1 MKKLLS
7 IIFVIAMM
15 FPAAACAGSED
26 EQEHNIEIKPLTI
39 EPARQMQ
46 EETYNDGRDQ
56 YDTGSDTDAVSKKEY
71 TAGNIRILVEED
83 GAGGME
89 FNVYRS
95 DAKLE
100 ADCWKMSGRPDE
112 STGAVEY
119 DNAVKEF
126 YKFTEDGTLIAD
138 DLYYEGGTGRFVF
151 EGETRLVWEDDEEGA
166 GNGLVFEYRQ

>member
-26 EQEHNIEIKPLTI
+26 EQEEMIETGTNKN
-39 EPARQMQ
+39 EPAENAQT
-46 EETYNDGRDQ
+46 ETYADDVPQ
-56 YDTGSDTDAVSKKEY
+56 YDTGMASGKEY
-71 TAGNIRILVEED
+71 TAGNIKILVEED

-95 DAKLE
+95 DARLE

-112 STGAVEY
+112 STGTVEY

-138 DLYYEGGTGRFVF
+138 DIYYEGGKGRFVF
-151 EGETRLVWEDDEEGA
+151 EGENKLVWEDDEEGA
-166 GNGLVFEYRQ
+166 GNGLVFEYRK